1 MSTMGDH
8 VAVAALRLEWVEVSP
23 EMTMLLG
30 RAPPGD
36 APTPPSPVALVFEFG
51 GDGALPTVRYEPRLG
66 LGTPIGAEGSTL
78 LTLLIQKSAFIRIAG
93 SAPPEEAQRGYHLP
107 ADLRA
112 ITMALR
118 DCSMSGEAQTVYRL
132 AKSIELFCETIRL
145 MADGQLVPLASD
157 GQLSA
162 ADSRRVIVA
171 RRIIDERW
179 AEKLTLDT
187 IARACGLN
195 RAKLTRGFR
204 QMFDCTI
211 AEAISEKRLQEAS
224 RMLRTTDMPV
234 SSIGYESGY
243 LNNASFTRAFG
254 RRFGSPPSNF
264 RACRSAA

>member
-1 MSTMGDH
+1 MSMMGDRI
-8 VAVAALRLEWVEVSP
+8 AVAAPRLEWVEVSP

-30 RAPPGD
+30 HAPRGD

-51 GDGALPTVRYEPRLG
+51 GAVALPTVRYEPLPRRDHAADVN
-66 LGTPIGAEGSTL
+66 GATL

-93 SAPPEEAQRGYHLP
+93 CAPPEEAQRGYHLP

-112 ITMALR
+112 ITNALR
-118 DCSMSGEAQTVYRL
+118 DCPMTGEALKVYRL

-145 MADGQLVPLASD
+145 MAHDQLVPLTSD
-157 GQLSA
+157 GQLSV

-187 IARACGLN
+187 IARGCGLN
-195 RAKLTRGFR
+195 RAKLTRAFR

-254 RRFGSPPSNF
+254 RRFGAPPSNF